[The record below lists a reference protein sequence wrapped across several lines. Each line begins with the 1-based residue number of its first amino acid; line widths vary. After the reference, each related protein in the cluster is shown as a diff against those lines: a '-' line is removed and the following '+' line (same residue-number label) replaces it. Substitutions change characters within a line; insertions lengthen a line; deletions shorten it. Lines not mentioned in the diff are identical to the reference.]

1 MRGRPDHKPGR
12 HGRHSWESGLWVAAI
27 LVISSGA
34 LLTRA
39 AAGDAASQA
48 RGSSE
53 PQSRRVPLRPA
64 APGAEITVTLHFRPR
79 HARSLALLASRA
91 GARPRQARWLRARFG
106 PARATTAAAD
116 RYLSRHGLSVSAEGI
131 LTRTYAGSV
140 AAASQAFRTPVL
152 LYRQDGA
159 LFRAPALRPSLPRGL
174 ARRVSSID
182 GLSSR
187 AIAHPL
193 AGSAAATAT
202 LKSCAGAS
210 QLQAL
215 GRGYQPAQF
224 ASPDG
229 YDFQS
234 LLDAG
239 HAGQAD
245 ALALIEFSN
254 YTPSNVAAY
263 QACYGT
269 TVPVTD
275 VPVNGGTTDRSGA
288 GEVQLDEEVAATAAP
303 GLSHIYTYIAPNDGS
318 TSFGSVIDSIIEDQ
332 PATHTNVVSISWGDC
347 EHPALFPSM
356 RSDDAEY
363 QLAKAAGLTVVAAS
377 GDTGSDDCG
386 PGSHTYRVDYP
397 SSSPYVTGV
406 GGTSLHLGTTGS
418 SHETAWGHPD
428 SDNGVGGGGGA
439 SILYPMP
446 SWQSAPGVISADTHS
461 TCGAAND
468 QPCREVPDVSFDA
481 NPITGYI
488 IYSGG
493 KWRLFGGTSCGAPLL
508 AAIIADADTYSI
520 AHGGGRMGGS
530 ANPFFYAHAGAPLFR
545 DITVGSNNIYGQPDL
560 YATTVGYDMATGLGV
575 PDGATLAQLLLA
587 DTQGATAD
595 RTTLTGAESATVIT
609 PAAGATLH
617 GTLTDQTTGHPLAG
631 RAITVVNTY
640 SYMGEIQRADLSA
653 VTDAAGNWSVHVTT
667 AEAPTRM
674 VWRAFYTGD
683 AGISPS
689 GSGELTLFVQPSLT
703 IAATAAWT
711 GSAYSIVHGVTFT
724 VKGQSTPNMA
734 GKRLTV
740 QTRAATA
747 TAWKATT
754 ATPLVAADGTYA
766 AGYAFPAAGRF
777 YLRFSY
783 AGSTK
788 GPWRS
793 AYSPKKLFV
802 VS

>member
-1 MRGRPDHKPGR
+1 MGGRPASRLGR
-12 HGRHSWESGLWVAAI
+12 SSWESRLRVAAI
-27 LVISSGA
+27 LVISLGA
-34 LLTRA
+34 LVTQA
-39 AAGDAASQA
+39 TPGDAASHDG
-48 RGSSE
+48 RE
-53 PQSRRVPLRPA
+53 LQSRRVPLRPA
-64 APGAEITVTLHFRPR
+64 APGAEITVTLHFTPR
-79 HARSLALLASRA
+79 HARSLALLASDA
-91 GARPRQARWLRARFG
+91 AARPRPTRWLRAHFG

-116 RYLSRHGLSVSAEGI
+116 RYLARHGLSVSAEGI

-140 AAASQAFRTPVL
+140 AAASQAFGTPVMV
-152 LYRQDGA
+152 YRQDGA

-174 ARRVSSID
+174 ARHVSSID

-193 AGSAAATAT
+193 AGHPAAAST

-245 ALALIEFSN
+245 TLALIEFSN

-269 TVPVTD
+269 TVPITD

-288 GEVQLDEEVAATAAP
+288 GEVQLDEEVAATAAR

-318 TSFGSVIDSIIEDQ
+318 TGWGSLIDSIIEDQ
-332 PATHTNVVSISWGDC
+332 PRTHTNVVSISWGDC
-347 EHPALFPSM
+347 EYPGLFPSM
-356 RSDDAEY
+356 RSDDTEF

-418 SHETAWGHPD
+418 SHETTWGHPD
-428 SDNGVGGGGGA
+428 SDSGTGGGGGA

-446 SWQSAPGVISADTHS
+446 SWQTAPGVISADTHA
-461 TCGAAND
+461 TCGARNN

-493 KWRLFGGTSCGAPLL
+493 KWRLFGGTSAGAPLL

-520 AHGGGRMGGS
+520 THGGGRMGGS

-545 DITVGSNNIYGQPDL
+545 DITLGSNNIYGLPGL
-560 YATTVGYDMATGLGV
+560 YPATPGYDMATGLGA
-575 PDGATLAQLLLA
+575 PDGAQLAQLLLA

-609 PAAGATLH
+609 PAAGTTLH

-631 RAITVVNTY
+631 RSITIVNTY
-640 SYMGEIQRADLSA
+640 SYMGDVQSANLSD
-653 VTDAAGNWSVHVTT
+653 VTDSAGNWSVPVTT
-667 AEAPTRM
+667 ADAPTRM
-674 VWRAFYTGD
+674 VWRAFYAGD
-683 AGISPS
+683 AGIAPS

-703 IAATAAWT
+703 LAATATWT
-711 GSAYSIVHGVTFT
+711 GSSYSIAHGLTFT

-734 GKRLTV
+734 GKRVTV
-740 QTRAATA
+740 QMRAATA
-747 TAWKATT
+747 TTWKSTTT
-754 ATPLVAADGTYA
+754 APLVAADGSYA
-766 AGYAFPAAGRF
+766 GVFSFPAAGRF

-783 AGSTK
+783 TGSTK

-793 AYSPKKLFV
+793 AYSPQKLFV

>member
-1 MRGRPDHKPGR
+1 MRGRPTSRLGR
-12 HGRHSWESGLWVAAI
+12 SSRETRLRVVAV
-27 LVISSGA
+27 LVIPFAA
-34 LLTRA
+34 LLTQA
-39 AAGDAASQA
+39 TPVDAASH
-48 RGSSE
+48 GGGE
-53 PQSRRVPLRPA
+53 LLSRRVPLRPA
-64 APGAEITVTLHFRPR
+64 TPGAEITVTLHFTPR
-79 HARSLALLASRA
+79 HARSLALLASDA
-91 GARPRQARWLRARFG
+91 GARPRHARWLRAHFG

-116 RYLSRHGLSVSAEGI
+116 RYLARHGLSVSAEGI

-140 AAASQAFRTPVL
+140 AAASQAFGTPVMV
-152 LYRQDGA
+152 YRQDGA

-174 ARRVSSID
+174 ARHVSSID

-187 AIAHPL
+187 PIAHPL
-193 AGSAAATAT
+193 AGHPAAAAT

-224 ASPDG
+224 ASPGG

-239 HAGQAD
+239 HGGQAD
-245 ALALIEFSN
+245 TLALIEFSN

-269 TVPVTD
+269 TVPITD

-303 GLSHIYTYIAPNDGS
+303 RLSHIYTYIAPNDGS
-318 TSFGSVIDSIIEDQ
+318 TSWGSLIDSIIEDQ
-332 PATHTNVVSISWGDC
+332 PTTHTNVVSISWGDC
-347 EHPALFPSM
+347 EYPALFPSM
-356 RSDDAEY
+356 RSDDTEF

-418 SHETAWGHPD
+418 SHETTWGHPD
-428 SDNGVGGGGGA
+428 SDSGTGGGGGA
-439 SILYPMP
+439 SILYLMP
-446 SWQSAPGVISADTHS
+446 SWQTAPGVISADTHS
-461 TCGAAND
+461 TCGAGNN

-488 IYSGG
+488 VYSGG
-493 KWRLFGGTSCGAPLL
+493 KWRLFGGTSAGAPLL
-508 AAIIADADTYSI
+508 AAIIADADSYSI

-545 DITVGSNNIYGQPDL
+545 DITLGSNNIYGLPGL
-560 YATTVGYDMATGLGV
+560 YPATPGYDMATGLGA
-575 PDGATLAQLLLA
+575 PDGAQLAQLLLA

-609 PAAGATLH
+609 PAAGTTLH

-631 RAITVVNTY
+631 RSITIVNTY
-640 SYMGEIQRADLSA
+640 SYMGDVQSANLSA
-653 VTDAAGNWSVHVTT
+653 VTDTAGNWSVPVTI
-667 AEAPTRM
+667 ADAPTRM
-674 VWRAFYTGD
+674 VWRAFYAGD
-683 AGISPS
+683 AGIAPS

-703 IAATAAWT
+703 LAATATWT
-711 GSAYSIVHGVTFT
+711 GGSYSIAHGLTFT

-734 GKRLTV
+734 GKRVTV
-740 QTRAATA
+740 QMRAAI
-747 TAWKATT
+747 ATT
-754 ATPLVAADGTYA
+754 WKSTTTAPLVAADGSYA
-766 AGYAFPAAGRF
+766 GGFSFPAAGRF

-783 AGSTK
+783 TGSTK

-793 AYSPKKLFV
+793 AYSPQKLFV

>member
-1 MRGRPDHKPGR
+1 M
-12 HGRHSWESGLWVAAI
+12 WVAAI
-27 LVISSGA
+27 TVISVGA
-34 LLTRA
+34 LLTQA
-39 AAGDAASQA
+39 ATGEAASQSG
-48 RGSSE
+48 RSGES
-53 PQSRRVPLRPA
+53 PSRPVPLRPA
-64 APGAEITVTLHFRPR
+64 TPGAQVTVTLHFTPR
-79 HARSLALLASRA
+79 HPRSLALLASHT
-91 GARPRQARWLRARFG
+91 GARPRQAKWLRTRFG
-106 PARATTAAAD
+106 PARATAAAAD
-116 RYLSRHGLSVSAEGI
+116 RYMARHGLSVSAEGI
-131 LTRTYAGSV
+131 LTRTYSGSIAG
-140 AAASQAFRTPVL
+140 ASRAFGTAIL

-159 LFRAPALRPSLPRGL
+159 RFRAPARKPSLPPGL

-187 AIAHPL
+187 SIAHPL
-193 AGSAAATAT
+193 ASRTAAATT
-202 LKSCAGAS
+202 LESCAGAS

-215 GRGYQPAQF
+215 GRGYQPAQL

-239 HAGQAD
+239 NAGQAD
-245 ALALIEFSN
+245 TIALIEFSN
-254 YTPSNVAAY
+254 YTRSNVAAY

-269 TVPVTD
+269 SVPITD
-275 VPVNGGTTDRSGA
+275 VAVNAGTTDRSGA

-318 TSFGSVIDSIIEDQ
+318 TSFGSMIDSIIEDQ
-332 PATHTNVVSISWGDC
+332 AVTHTNVVSISWGDC
-347 EHPALFPSM
+347 EYPALFPSM
-356 RSDDAEY
+356 RSDDDEF

-406 GGTSLHLGTTGS
+406 GGTSLHLGMTGS

-428 SDNGVGGGGGA
+428 SDRGDGGGGGA

-446 SWQSAPGVISADTHS
+446 TWQAAPGVISADTHS
-461 TCGAAND
+461 TCGVAND
-468 QPCREVPDVSFDA
+468 QSCREVPDVSFDA

-493 KWRLFGGTSCGAPLL
+493 KWRLFGGTSAGAPLL

-545 DITVGSNNIYGQPDL
+545 DITVGSNNIYGLPDL
-560 YATTVGYDMATGLGV
+560 YATTAGYDMATGLGA
-575 PDGATLAQLLLA
+575 PSGATLAQLLLA
-587 DTQGATAD
+587 DTQGVTAD
-595 RTTLTGAESATVIT
+595 QTTLSGAESATVIT
-609 PAAGATLH
+609 PAAGTTLH
-617 GTLTDQTTGHPLAG
+617 GTLTDQTTGLPLGG
-631 RAITVVNTY
+631 RTITIVNSY
-640 SYMGEIQRADLSA
+640 SYMGEVRRADLSA
-653 VTDAAGNWSVHVTT
+653 VTNAAGNWSVPVTT
-667 AEAPTRM
+667 ADAPTRL
-674 VWRAFYTGD
+674 VWRALYTGE
-683 AGISPS
+683 AGTAPS

-703 IAATAAWT
+703 LAATATWT
-711 GSAYSIVHGVTFT
+711 GSSYSVAHGVTFT

-734 GKRLTV
+734 GKRLTL

-754 ATPLVAADGTYA
+754 TTALVAADGTYA
-766 AGYAFPAAGRF
+766 AGYSFPSAGRF
-777 YLRFSY
+777 YLRFGY
-783 AGSTK
+783 TGSTS

-793 AYSPKKLFV
+793 ASSPKKLFV

>member
-1 MRGRPDHKPGR
+1 MRGRPTSR
-12 HGRHSWESGLWVAAI
+12 LRRSSRESRLRVVAV
-27 LVISSGA
+27 LVIPFAA
-34 LLTRA
+34 LLTQA
-39 AAGDAASQA
+39 TPVDAASH
-48 RGSSE
+48 GGGE
-53 PQSRRVPLRPA
+53 LLSRRVPLRPA
-64 APGAEITVTLHFRPR
+64 TPGAEITVTLHFTPR
-79 HARSLALLASRA
+79 HARSLALLASDA
-91 GARPRQARWLRARFG
+91 GARPRHARWLRAHFG

-116 RYLSRHGLSVSAEGI
+116 RYLARHGLSVSAEGI

-140 AAASQAFRTPVL
+140 AAASQAFGTPVMV
-152 LYRQDGA
+152 YRQDGA

-187 AIAHPL
+187 PIAHPL
-193 AGSAAATAT
+193 AGHPAAAAT

-224 ASPDG
+224 ASPGG

-239 HAGQAD
+239 HGGQAD
-245 ALALIEFSN
+245 TLALIEFSN

-269 TVPVTD
+269 TVPITD

-318 TSFGSVIDSIIEDQ
+318 TSWGSLIDSIIEDQ
-332 PATHTNVVSISWGDC
+332 PTTHTNVVSISWGDC
-347 EHPALFPSM
+347 EYPALFPSM
-356 RSDDAEY
+356 RSDDTEF

-418 SHETAWGHPD
+418 SHETTWGHPD
-428 SDNGVGGGGGA
+428 SDSGTGGGGGA

-481 NPITGYI
+481 NPLTGYI

-493 KWRLFGGTSCGAPLL
+493 KWRLFGGTSAGAPLL
-508 AAIIADADTYSI
+508 AAIIADADSYSI

-545 DITVGSNNIYGQPDL
+545 DITLGSNNIYGLPGL
-560 YATTVGYDMATGLGV
+560 YPATPGYDMATGLGA
-575 PDGATLAQLLLA
+575 PDGAQLAQLLLA

-609 PAAGATLH
+609 PAAGTTLH

-631 RAITVVNTY
+631 RSITIVNTY
-640 SYMGEIQRADLSA
+640 SYMGDVQSANLSA
-653 VTDAAGNWSVHVTT
+653 VTDTAGNWSVPVTI
-667 AEAPTRM
+667 ADAPTRM
-674 VWRAFYTGD
+674 VWRAFYAGD
-683 AGISPS
+683 AGIAPS

-703 IAATAAWT
+703 LAATATWT
-711 GSAYSIVHGVTFT
+711 GGSYSIAHGLTFT

-734 GKRLTV
+734 GKRVTV
-740 QTRAATA
+740 QMRAAI
-747 TAWKATT
+747 ATT
-754 ATPLVAADGTYA
+754 WKSTTTAPLVAADGSYA
-766 AGYAFPAAGRF
+766 GGFSFPAAGRF

-783 AGSTK
+783 TGSTK

-793 AYSPKKLFV
+793 AYSPQKLFV

>member
-1 MRGRPDHKPGR
+1 MSGTGKSTALRELALRGFPVVDTDEPGWKELRDGEWVWREDRIVELLAADGERTLYVSGCVSNQGRFYDSFDAVVLLSAPANVILSRIAYPHDERALESLWANGRRSSPTSSRRSPGCAPPAPTRSTRPDRSTTSSRGSSPLACLVDDTGTGETVALPLAPATMWGTRMRGRPARRLGR
-12 HGRHSWESGLWVAAI
+12 PSWESRLWVAAI
-27 LVISSGA
+27 LVISFGA
-34 LLTRA
+34 LLTQA
-39 AAGDAASQA
+39 VPGEAASH
-48 RGSSE
+48 GSGE
-53 PQSRRVPLRPA
+53 LQSRRVPLRPA
-64 APGAEITVTLHFRPR
+64 AAGAQITVTLHFTPR
-79 HARSLALLASRA
+79 HARSLALLASHP
-91 GARPRQARWLRARFG
+91 GTRPRQARWLRARVG
-106 PARATTAAAD
+106 PTRATTAAAD
-116 RYLSRHGLSVSAEGI
+116 RYLARHGLSVSGEGI

-159 LFRAPALRPSLPRGL
+159 LFRAPALRPSLPGGL

-193 AGSAAATAT
+193 AGSATAAAT

-224 ASPDG
+224 ASPDA

-245 ALALIEFSN
+245 TLALMEFSN

-269 TVPVTD
+269 TVPITD
-275 VPVNGGTTDRSGA
+275 VPVNGGTTDRGGA

-318 TSFGSVIDSIIEDQ
+318 TSWGSLIDSIIEDQ
-332 PATHTNVVSISWGDC
+332 PTTHTNVVSISWGDC
-347 EHPALFPSM
+347 EYPALFPSM
-356 RSDDAEY
+356 RSDDTEF

-418 SHETAWGHPD
+418 SHETTWGHPD
-428 SDNGVGGGGGA
+428 SDSGTGGGGGA

-446 SWQSAPGVISADTHS
+446 SWQTAPGVISTDTHS

-481 NPITGYI
+481 NPKTGYI

-493 KWRLFGGTSCGAPLL
+493 KWRLFGGTSAGAPLL

-520 AHGGGRMGGS
+520 AHGGRRMGGS

-545 DITVGSNNIYGQPDL
+545 DITVGSNNIYGLPDL
-560 YATTVGYDMATGLGV
+560 YPATAGYDMATGLGA
-575 PDGATLAQLLLA
+575 P
-587 DTQGATAD
+587 
-595 RTTLTGAESATVIT
+595 
-609 PAAGATLH
+609 
-617 GTLTDQTTGHPLAG
+617 AG
-631 RAITVVNTY
+631 RSWHSCCSPTP
-640 SYMGEIQRADLSA
+640 RAPPPIRRRSDRDGVGDDDHA
-653 VTDAAGNWSVHVTT
+653 RRRHHV
-667 AEAPTRM
+667 PRH
-674 VWRAFYTGD
+674 VD
-683 AGISPS
+683 
-689 GSGELTLFVQPSLT
+689 
-703 IAATAAWT
+703 
-711 GSAYSIVHGVTFT
+711 
-724 VKGQSTPNMA
+724 
-734 GKRLTV
+734 
-740 QTRAATA
+740 
-747 TAWKATT
+747 
-754 ATPLVAADGTYA
+754 
-766 AGYAFPAAGRF
+766 
-777 YLRFSY
+777 
-783 AGSTK
+783 
-788 GPWRS
+788 
-793 AYSPKKLFV
+793 
-802 VS
+802 

>member
-1 MRGRPDHKPGR
+1 MRGRPACRLGR
-12 HGRHSWESGLWVAAI
+12 SSWESGLKVAAI
-27 LVISSGA
+27 LVISFGA
-34 LLTRA
+34 LLTQA
-39 AAGDAASQA
+39 AAGEAASQS
-48 RGSSE
+48 RGSSGLT
-53 PQSRRVPLRPA
+53 SRPLPLRPA
-64 APGAEITVTLHFRPR
+64 APGAQVTITLHFTPR
-79 HARSLALLASRA
+79 HARSLALLASPA
-91 GARPRQARWLRARFG
+91 GARPRHARWLRARFG

-140 AAASQAFRTPVL
+140 AAASQAFGTPIL

-159 LFRAPALRPSLPRGL
+159 VFRAPALTPSLPQGL

-187 AIAHPL
+187 AVAHPL
-193 AGSAAATAT
+193 AGRQAAAATLT
-202 LKSCAGAS
+202 SCAGAS

-215 GRGYQPAQF
+215 GRGYQPAQL

-245 ALALIEFSN
+245 TLALIEFSN
-254 YTPSNVAAY
+254 YTRSNVAAY

-269 TVPVTD
+269 SVPVTD

-288 GEVQLDEEVAATAAP
+288 AEVQLDEEVAATAAP

-318 TSFGSVIDSIIEDQ
+318 TSFGAVVDSIIEDQ

-347 EHPALFPSM
+347 EYPALFPGM

-363 QLAKAAGLTVVAAS
+363 QLAKAAGITVVAAS

-406 GGTSLHLGTTGS
+406 GGTTLHLGTAGS

-428 SDNGVGGGGGA
+428 SDRGQGGGGGA

-446 SWQSAPGVISADTHS
+446 SWQAAPGVISTDTHF

-493 KWRLFGGTSCGAPLL
+493 KWRLFGGTSAGAPLL
-508 AAIIADADTYSI
+508 AAIIADADTYST

-530 ANPFFYAHAGAPLFR
+530 ANQFFYAHAGAPLFR
-545 DITVGSNNIYGQPDL
+545 DITVGSNNIYGLPDL
-560 YATTVGYDMATGLGV
+560 YATTAGYDMATGLGV

-595 RTTLTGAESATVIT
+595 QTTLTGAESATVIT
-609 PAAGATLH
+609 PAAGTTLH
-617 GTLTDQTTGHPLAG
+617 GSLTDQTTGLPLAG
-631 RAITVVNTY
+631 RKITIVNTY
-640 SYMGEIQRADLSA
+640 SYMGEARSADLSA
-653 VTDAAGNWSVHVTT
+653 VTDKAGNWSLPVTT
-667 AEAPTRM
+667 ADAPTRM
-674 VWRAFYTGD
+674 VWRALYTGD
-683 AGISPS
+683 AGIAPS
-689 GSGELTLFVQPSLT
+689 GSGERTLFVQPSLT
-703 IAATAAWT
+703 LAATATLT
-711 GSAYSIVHGVTFT
+711 GGSYSIAHGVSFT

-747 TAWKATT
+747 TAWKSTTT
-754 ATPLVAADGTYA
+754 AALVASDGRYA
-766 AGYAFPAAGRF
+766 AGFSFPSAGRF
-777 YLRFSY
+777 YLRLSY
-783 AGSTK
+783 TGSTK

-793 AYSPKKLFV
+793 ASSPKKLFV

>member
-1 MRGRPDHKPGR
+1 MGGRPASRLGR
-12 HGRHSWESGLWVAAI
+12 SSWESRLRLAAI
-27 LVISSGA
+27 LVISLGA
-34 LLTRA
+34 LVTQA
-39 AAGDAASQA
+39 TPGDAASHDG
-48 RGSSE
+48 RE
-53 PQSRRVPLRPA
+53 LQSRRVPLRPA
-64 APGAEITVTLHFRPR
+64 APGAEITVTLHFTPR
-79 HARSLALLASRA
+79 HARSLALLASDA
-91 GARPRQARWLRARFG
+91 AARPRPTRWLRAHFG

-116 RYLSRHGLSVSAEGI
+116 RYLARHGLSVSAEGI

-140 AAASQAFRTPVL
+140 AAASQAFGTPVMV
-152 LYRQDGA
+152 YRQDGA

-174 ARRVSSID
+174 ARHVSSID

-193 AGSAAATAT
+193 AGHPAAAST

-245 ALALIEFSN
+245 TLALIEFSN

-269 TVPVTD
+269 TVPITD

-318 TSFGSVIDSIIEDQ
+318 TGWGSLIDSIIEDQ
-332 PATHTNVVSISWGDC
+332 PTTHTNVVSISWGDC
-347 EHPALFPSM
+347 EYPGLFPSM
-356 RSDDAEY
+356 RSDDTEF

-418 SHETAWGHPD
+418 SHETTWGHPD
-428 SDNGVGGGGGA
+428 SDSGTGGGGGA

-446 SWQSAPGVISADTHS
+446 SWQTAPGVISADTHA
-461 TCGAAND
+461 TCGAGNN

-493 KWRLFGGTSCGAPLL
+493 KWRLFGGTSAGAPLL

-520 AHGGGRMGGS
+520 THGGGRMGGS

-545 DITVGSNNIYGQPDL
+545 DITLGSNNIYGLPGL
-560 YATTVGYDMATGLGV
+560 YPATPGYDMATGLGA
-575 PDGATLAQLLLA
+575 PDGAQLAQLLLA

-609 PAAGATLH
+609 PAAGTTLH

-631 RAITVVNTY
+631 RSITIVNTY
-640 SYMGEIQRADLSA
+640 SYMGDVQSANLSD
-653 VTDAAGNWSVHVTT
+653 VTDSAGNWSVPVTT
-667 AEAPTRM
+667 ADAPTRM
-674 VWRAFYTGD
+674 VWRAFYAGD
-683 AGISPS
+683 AGIAPS

-703 IAATAAWT
+703 LAATATWT
-711 GSAYSIVHGVTFT
+711 GSSYSIAHGLRFT

-734 GKRLTV
+734 GKRVTV
-740 QTRAATA
+740 QMRAATA
-747 TAWKATT
+747 TTWKSTTT
-754 ATPLVAADGTYA
+754 APLVAPDGSYA
-766 AGYAFPAAGRF
+766 GVFSFPAAGRF

-783 AGSTK
+783 TGSTK

-793 AYSPKKLFV
+793 AYSPQKLFV

>member
-1 MRGRPDHKPGR
+1 MRGRPARRLRRP
-12 HGRHSWESGLWVAAI
+12 SWGSGLWVAAI
-27 LVISSGA
+27 LVISLGA
-34 LLTRA
+34 LLTQA
-39 AAGDAASQA
+39 APGEAASQS
-48 RGSSE
+48 RGGSQL
-53 PQSRRVPLRPA
+53 QSRRVTLRPA
-64 APGAEITVTLHFRPR
+64 APGAQITVTLHFAPR
-79 HARSLALLASRA
+79 HARSLALLASGT
-91 GARPRQARWLRARFG
+91 GARPRPARWLRARFG

-116 RYLSRHGLSVSAEGI
+116 GYLARHGLSVSARGI

-140 AAASQAFRTPVL
+140 AAASQAFGTAVM

-159 LFRAPALRPSLPRGL
+159 LFRAPARRPSLPQGL
-174 ARRVSSID
+174 ARHVSSID

-193 AGSAAATAT
+193 AGGAAAAAT

-245 ALALIEFSN
+245 TLALIEFSN

-269 TVPVTD
+269 TVPITD

-318 TSFGSVIDSIIEDQ
+318 TSWGSLIDSIIEDQ
-332 PATHTNVVSISWGDC
+332 PTTHTNVVSISWGDC
-347 EHPALFPSM
+347 EYPALFSSM
-356 RSDDAEY
+356 RSDDIEF
-363 QLAKAAGLTVVAAS
+363 QLAKAAGITVVAAS

-428 SDNGVGGGGGA
+428 SDRGQGGGGGA
-439 SILYPMP
+439 SVLYPMP
-446 SWQSAPGVISADTHS
+446 SWQTAPGVISADTHS
-461 TCGAAND
+461 TCGAGSD

-520 AHGGGRMGGS
+520 AHGGGRMGGT
-530 ANPFFYAHAGAPLFR
+530 ANQFFYRHAGAPLFR
-545 DITVGSNNIYGQPDL
+545 DITVGSNNIYGLPDL
-560 YATTVGYDMATGLGV
+560 YATTAGYDMATGLGA
-575 PDGATLAQLLLA
+575 PSGATLAQLLLA

-595 RTTLTGAESATVIT
+595 QTTLTGAESATVIT
-609 PAAGATLH
+609 PAAGTTFH
-617 GTLTDQTTGHPLAG
+617 GTLTDQTTGLPLAG
-631 RAITVVNTY
+631 RAITIVNTY
-640 SYMGEIQRADLSA
+640 SYMGEARSADLSA
-653 VTDAAGNWSVHVTT
+653 VTDTVGNWSVPVTT
-667 AEAPTRM
+667 TDAPTRM
-674 VWRAFYTGD
+674 VWRAFYSGD

-703 IAATAAWT
+703 LAATATWT
-711 GSAYSIVHGVTFT
+711 GSSYSIGHGVTFT
-724 VKGQSTPNMA
+724 VKGQSTPNMS
-734 GKRLTV
+734 GKRVTV

-747 TAWKATT
+747 TTWKATT
-754 ATPLVAADGTYA
+754 TTALVAADGTYA
-766 AGYAFPAAGRF
+766 TGFSFPSAGRF
-777 YLRFSY
+777 YLRLSY
-783 AGSTK
+783 TGSTK
-788 GPWRS
+788 GPWKS
-793 AYSPKKLFV
+793 ASSPKKLFV

>member
-1 MRGRPDHKPGR
+1 MAAF
-12 HGRHSWESGLWVAAI
+12 LVVA
-27 LVISSGA
+27 SGA
-34 LLTRA
+34 LLTQA
-39 AAGDAASQA
+39 APGDAAS
-48 RGSSE
+48 RGGSDQ
-53 PQSRRVPLRPA
+53 QSRRVPLRA
-64 APGAEITVTLHFRPR
+64 AVPRARITVTLHFTPR
-79 HARSLALLASRA
+79 HARSLALLASR
-91 GARPRQARWLRARFG
+91 GSARPRRARWLRARFG
-106 PARATTAAAD
+106 PSRVTTAAAD
-116 RYLSRHGLSVSAEGI
+116 RYLARHGLSVRDRGI

-140 AAASQAFRTPVL
+140 AAASQAFRTPVIV
-152 LYRQDGA
+152 YRQDGA

-174 ARRVSSID
+174 ALRVSSID

-193 AGSAAATAT
+193 AGRPAAAAA
-202 LKSCAGAS
+202 LSSCAGAS

-215 GRGYQPAQF
+215 GGGYQPAQF

-239 HAGQAD
+239 QAGQAD
-245 ALALIEFSN
+245 TLALIEFSN
-254 YTPSNVAAY
+254 YTPSNVSAY
-263 QACYGT
+263 QGCYGT
-269 TVPVTD
+269 TVPITD

-288 GEVQLDEEVAATAAP
+288 AEVQLDEEVAATAAP

-318 TSFGSVIDSIIEDQ
+318 TSFGSVVDSIIEDQ
-332 PATHTNVVSISWGDC
+332 PATHTNLVSISWGDC
-347 EHPALFPSM
+347 EYPALFPGM

-406 GGTSLHLGTTGS
+406 GGTSLHLATAGS

-428 SDNGVGGGGGA
+428 SDRGTGGGGGA

-446 SWQSAPGVISADTHS
+446 SWQTAPGVISTDTHLA
-461 TCGAAND
+461 CGAAGD
-468 QPCREVPDVSFDA
+468 QPCREVPDVSLDA

-493 KWRLFGGTSCGAPLL
+493 KWRLFGGTSAGAPLL
-508 AAIIADADTYSI
+508 AAIIADADTYSV
-520 AHGGGRMGGS
+520 AHGGGRMAGS

-545 DITVGSNNIYGQPDL
+545 DITVGSNNIYGQPGL
-560 YATTVGYDMATGLGV
+560 YATTTGYDMATGLGV
-575 PDGATLAQLLLA
+575 PDAATLAQLLLA
-587 DTQGATAD
+587 DTGGAAAD
-595 RTTLTGAESATVIT
+595 QTTLTGAESATVIT
-609 PAAGATLH
+609 PAAGTVLH
-617 GTLTDQTTGHPLAG
+617 GTLTDQTTGLPLAG
-631 RAITVVNTY
+631 RTVTIVNTF
-640 SYMGEIQRADLSA
+640 SYMGEVQSADLSA
-653 VTDAAGNWSVHVTT
+653 VTDTAGNWSLPVTT
-667 AEAPTRM
+667 AAVPTRL
-674 VWRAFYTGD
+674 VWRALYSGD
-683 AGISPS
+683 AGIAPS

-703 IAATAAWT
+703 LAATATWT
-711 GSAYSIVHGVTFT
+711 GSSYSIAHGVTFT

-734 GKRLTV
+734 AKRVTV
-740 QTRAATA
+740 QMRAATA

-754 ATPLVAADGTYA
+754 TAPVVAADGTYA
-766 AGYAFPAAGRF
+766 AGFSFPSAGRF

-783 AGSTK
+783 TGSAK
-788 GPWRS
+788 GPWKTAS
-793 AYSPKKLFV
+793 SPKKLFV

>member
-1 MRGRPDHKPGR
+1 
-12 HGRHSWESGLWVAAI
+12 VASILAI
-27 LVISSGA
+27 SFGA
-34 LLTRA
+34 LLTQA
-39 AAGDAASQA
+39 APGDAASQS

-53 PQSRRVPLRPA
+53 LQSRRVPLRPA
-64 APGAEITVTLHFRPR
+64 APGAQVTVTLHFIPR
-79 HARSLALLASRA
+79 HARSLALLASDA
-91 GARPRQARWLRARFG
+91 GARPRHARWLRARFG

-116 RYLSRHGLSVSAEGI
+116 RYLAHRGLSVSADGI
-131 LTRTYAGSV
+131 LTRTYTGSV
-140 AAASQAFRTPVL
+140 AAASRAFRTPVL

-159 LFRAPALRPSLPRGL
+159 LFRAPAVPPSLPQGL

-187 AIAHPL
+187 AVAHPL
-193 AGSAAATAT
+193 AGSAAAAAT

-224 ASPDG
+224 ASPDA

-269 TVPVTD
+269 TVPITD

-318 TSFGSVIDSIIEDQ
+318 TSFGAMIDSIIEDQ
-332 PATHTNVVSISWGDC
+332 PVTHTNVVSISWGDC
-347 EHPALFPSM
+347 EYPALFPDM

-406 GGTSLHLGTTGS
+406 GGTSLHLGTAGS

-428 SDNGVGGGGGA
+428 SDLGQGGGGGA

-446 SWQSAPGVISADTHS
+446 SWQSAPGVISTDTHS

-468 QPCREVPDVSFDA
+468 QPCREVPDVSVDA

-488 IYSGG
+488 VYSGG
-493 KWRLFGGTSCGAPLL
+493 KWRLFGGTSAGAPLL

-520 AHGGGRMGGS
+520 AHGGGRMGGA
-530 ANPFFYAHAGAPLFR
+530 ANQFFYAHAGAPLFR
-545 DITVGSNNIYGQPDL
+545 DITVGSNNIYGQPNL
-560 YATTVGYDMATGLGV
+560 YATTAGYDMATGLGV
-575 PDGATLAQLLLA
+575 PDGVTLAQLLLA

-595 RTTLTGAESATVIT
+595 QTTLSGAESATVIT
-609 PAAGATLH
+609 PAAGTTLH
-617 GTLTDQTTGHPLAG
+617 GTLTDQTTRLPLAG
-631 RAITVVNTY
+631 RTITIVNTY
-640 SYMGEIQRADLSA
+640 SYMGEVQTADLSA
-653 VTDAAGNWSVHVTT
+653 VTDAAGNWSVSVTT
-667 AEAPTRM
+667 ADAPTRL
-674 VWRAFYTGD
+674 VWRAFYSGD
-683 AGISPS
+683 AGIAPS

-703 IAATAAWT
+703 LAATATWT
-711 GSAYSIVHGVTFT
+711 GSSYSVAHGVTFT
-724 VKGQSTPNMA
+724 VKGQSAPNMA
-734 GKRLTV
+734 GKRVTV
-740 QTRAATA
+740 QMRAATA
-747 TAWKATT
+747 TAWKSTTT
-754 ATPLVAADGTYA
+754 APLVASDGTYA
-766 AGYAFPAAGRF
+766 AGFSFPSAGRF
-777 YLRFSY
+777 YLRLSY
-783 AGSTK
+783 TGSTN

-793 AYSPKKLFV
+793 ASSPKKLFV

>member
-1 MRGRPDHKPGR
+1 M
-12 HGRHSWESGLWVAAI
+12 
-27 LVISSGA
+27 VISFGA
-34 LLTRA
+34 LLMQA
-39 AAGDAASQA
+39 AAGEAASQSG
-48 RGSSE
+48 RSSE
-53 PQSRRVPLRPA
+53 PPSRPLPLRPA
-64 APGAEITVTLHFRPR
+64 APSAQVTLTLHFTPR
-79 HARSLALLASRA
+79 HARLLAVLASHA
-91 GARPRQARWLRARFG
+91 GARPRRARWLRPRFG

-116 RYLSRHGLSVSAEGI
+116 RYMARHGLSVSAEGI
-131 LTRTYAGSV
+131 LTRTYAGSL
-140 AAASQAFRTPVL
+140 AGASRAFGTPIL

-159 LFRAPALRPSLPRGL
+159 VFRAPAHTPSLPPDL
-174 ARRVSSID
+174 AQRVSSID

-193 AGSAAATAT
+193 AGRPAVAAT

-239 HAGQAD
+239 QAGQAD
-245 ALALIEFSN
+245 TLALIEFSN

-269 TVPVTD
+269 TVPISD

-288 GEVQLDEEVAATAAP
+288 GEVQLDEEVAAAAAP
-303 GLSHIYTYIAPNDGS
+303 GLSHIYTYVAPNDGS
-318 TSFGSVIDSIIEDQ
+318 TSFGSIVDSIIEDQ
-332 PATHTNVVSISWGDC
+332 SVTHTNVVSISWGDC
-347 EHPALFPSM
+347 EYPALFPSM
-356 RSDDAEY
+356 RSDDDEF

-406 GGTSLHLGTTGS
+406 GGTSLHLGMTGS

-428 SDNGVGGGGGA
+428 SDRGDGGGGGA

-446 SWQSAPGVISADTHS
+446 SWQTAPGVISADTHS

-493 KWRLFGGTSCGAPLL
+493 KWRLFGGTSAGAPLL
-508 AAIIADADTYSI
+508 AAIIADADTYSV

-530 ANPFFYAHAGAPLFR
+530 TNPFFYAHAGAPLFR
-545 DITVGSNNIYGQPDL
+545 DITVGSNNIYGLPDL
-560 YATTVGYDMATGLGV
+560 YATTAGYDMATGLGA
-575 PDGATLAQLLLA
+575 PSGATLAQLLLA
-587 DTQGATAD
+587 DTQGTGAD
-595 RTTLTGAESATVIT
+595 QTTLSGAESATVIT
-609 PAAGATLH
+609 AAAGTTLH
-617 GTLTDQTTGHPLAG
+617 GMLTDQATGLPLAG
-631 RAITVVNTY
+631 RTITIVNSY
-640 SYMGEIQRADLSA
+640 SYLGEVQRADLSA
-653 VTDAAGNWSVHVTT
+653 VTNAAGNWSVPVTT
-667 AEAPTRM
+667 ADAPTRL
-674 VWRAFYTGD
+674 VWRALYTGD
-683 AGISPS
+683 AGTAAS

-703 IAATAAWT
+703 LAATATWT
-711 GSAYSIVHGVTFT
+711 GGSYSVGHGATFT

-740 QTRAATA
+740 QMRAATA
-747 TAWKATT
+747 TSWKATA
-754 ATPLVAADGTYA
+754 ATPLVAADGTYT
-766 AGYAFPAAGRF
+766 AGFSFPSAGRF

-783 AGSTK
+783 TGSTK

-793 AYSPKKLFV
+793 ASSPKKLFV

>member
-1 MRGRPDHKPGR
+1 MGGRPASRLGR
-12 HGRHSWESGLWVAAI
+12 SSWESRLRLAAI
-27 LVISSGA
+27 LVISLGA
-34 LLTRA
+34 LVTQA
-39 AAGDAASQA
+39 TPGDAASHDG
-48 RGSSE
+48 RE
-53 PQSRRVPLRPA
+53 LQSRRVPLRPA
-64 APGAEITVTLHFRPR
+64 APGAEITVTLHFTPR
-79 HARSLALLASRA
+79 HARSLALLASDA
-91 GARPRQARWLRARFG
+91 AARPRPTRWLRAHFG

-116 RYLSRHGLSVSAEGI
+116 RYLARHGLSVSAEGI

-140 AAASQAFRTPVL
+140 AAASQAFGTPVMV
-152 LYRQDGA
+152 YRQDGA

-174 ARRVSSID
+174 ARHVSSID

-193 AGSAAATAT
+193 AGHPAAAST

-245 ALALIEFSN
+245 TLALIEFSN

-269 TVPVTD
+269 TVPITD

-288 GEVQLDEEVAATAAP
+288 GEVQLDEEVAATAAR

-318 TSFGSVIDSIIEDQ
+318 TGWGSLIDSIIEDQ
-332 PATHTNVVSISWGDC
+332 PRTHTNVVSISWGDC
-347 EHPALFPSM
+347 EYPGLFPSM
-356 RSDDAEY
+356 RSDDTEF

-428 SDNGVGGGGGA
+428 SDSGTGGGGGA

-446 SWQSAPGVISADTHS
+446 SWQTAPGVISADTHA
-461 TCGAAND
+461 TCGARNN

-493 KWRLFGGTSCGAPLL
+493 KWRLFGGTSAGAPLL

-520 AHGGGRMGGS
+520 THGGGRMGGS

-545 DITVGSNNIYGQPDL
+545 DITLGSNNIYGLPGL
-560 YATTVGYDMATGLGV
+560 YPATPGYDMATGLGA
-575 PDGATLAQLLLA
+575 PDGAQLAQLLLA

-609 PAAGATLH
+609 PAAGTTLH

-631 RAITVVNTY
+631 RSITIVNTY
-640 SYMGEIQRADLSA
+640 SYMGDVQSANLSD
-653 VTDAAGNWSVHVTT
+653 VTDSAGNWSVPVTT
-667 AEAPTRM
+667 ADAPTRM
-674 VWRAFYTGD
+674 VWRAFYAGD
-683 AGISPS
+683 AGIAPS

-703 IAATAAWT
+703 LAATATWT
-711 GSAYSIVHGVTFT
+711 GSSYSIAHGLRFT

-734 GKRLTV
+734 GKRVTV
-740 QTRAATA
+740 QMRAATA
-747 TAWKATT
+747 TTWKSTTT
-754 ATPLVAADGTYA
+754 APLVAADGSYA
-766 AGYAFPAAGRF
+766 GVFSFPAAGRF

-783 AGSTK
+783 TGSTK

-793 AYSPKKLFV
+793 AYSPQKLFV

>member
-1 MRGRPDHKPGR
+1 MHGRPARRPGR
-12 HGRHSWESGLWVAAI
+12 PSWKSGLWVAAV

-34 LLTRA
+34 LLTQA
-39 AAGDAASQA
+39 APGDAASH
-48 RGSSE
+48 GSSE
-53 PQSRRVPLRPA
+53 PHSRRVPLRPA
-64 APGAEITVTLHFRPR
+64 APGAQITVTLHFTPR
-79 HARSLALLASRA
+79 HARSLALLASDA
-91 GARPRQARWLRARFG
+91 GARPRHARWLRARFG
-106 PARATTAAAD
+106 PTRATTAAAD
-116 RYLSRHGLSVSAEGI
+116 RYLARHGLSVSAEGI
-131 LTRTYAGSV
+131 LTRTYTGSV
-140 AAASQAFRTPVL
+140 AAASRAFRTPVL

-187 AIAHPL
+187 AVAHPL
-193 AGSAAATAT
+193 AGSAAAAVT

-224 ASPDG
+224 ASPDA

-269 TVPVTD
+269 TVPITD

-318 TSFGSVIDSIIEDQ
+318 TSFGAMIDSIIQDQ
-332 PATHTNVVSISWGDC
+332 PVTHTNVVSISWGDC
-347 EHPALFPSM
+347 EYPALFPDM

-406 GGTSLHLGTTGS
+406 GGTSLHLGTAGS

-428 SDNGVGGGGGA
+428 SDLGQGGGGGA

-446 SWQSAPGVISADTHS
+446 SWQSAPGVISTDTHS

-468 QPCREVPDVSFDA
+468 QPCREVPDVSVDA

-488 IYSGG
+488 VYSGG
-493 KWRLFGGTSCGAPLL
+493 KWRLFGGTSAGAPLL

-520 AHGGGRMGGS
+520 AHGGGRMGGA

-545 DITVGSNNIYGQPDL
+545 DITVGSNNIYGQPNL
-560 YATTVGYDMATGLGV
+560 YATTAGYDMATGLGV
-575 PDGATLAQLLLA
+575 PDGVTLAQLLLA

-595 RTTLTGAESATVIT
+595 QTTLSGAESATVIT
-609 PAAGATLH
+609 PAAGTTLH
-617 GTLTDQTTGHPLAG
+617 GTLTDQTTRLPLAG
-631 RAITVVNTY
+631 RTITIVNTY
-640 SYMGEIQRADLSA
+640 SYMGEVQTADLSA
-653 VTDAAGNWSVHVTT
+653 VTDAAGNWSVSVTT
-667 AEAPTRM
+667 ADAPTRL
-674 VWRAFYTGD
+674 VWRAFYSGD
-683 AGISPS
+683 AGITPS

-703 IAATAAWT
+703 LAATATWT
-711 GSAYSIVHGVTFT
+711 GSSYSVAHGVTFT
-724 VKGQSTPNMA
+724 VKGQSAPNMA
-734 GKRLTV
+734 GKRVTV
-740 QTRAATA
+740 QMRAATA
-747 TAWKATT
+747 TAWKSTTT
-754 ATPLVAADGTYA
+754 APLVASDGTYA
-766 AGYAFPAAGRF
+766 AGFSFPSAGRF
-777 YLRFSY
+777 YLRLSY
-783 AGSTK
+783 TGSTN

-793 AYSPKKLFV
+793 ASSPKKLFV